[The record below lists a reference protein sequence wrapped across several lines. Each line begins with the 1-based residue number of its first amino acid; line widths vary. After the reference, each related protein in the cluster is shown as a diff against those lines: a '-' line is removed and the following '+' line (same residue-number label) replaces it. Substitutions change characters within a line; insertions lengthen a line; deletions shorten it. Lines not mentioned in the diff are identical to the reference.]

1 MNSAWPAL
9 ITLLTVVLM
18 IGTAMLVGKAR
29 GKYGVKAPASS
40 GHPMFD
46 RAFRVQMNTIEGA
59 LMFLPALWV
68 CALWGNGTVVI
79 VAGVLWLLGRVH
91 YAYSYMRDPAK
102 RGPGF
107 GVCFLA
113 IVALLIGGAIGLVRA
128 LLG

>member
-107 GVCFLA
+107 GMCFLST
-113 IVALLIGGAIGLVRA
+113 VALLIGSAIGLARA
-128 LLG
+128 LFA